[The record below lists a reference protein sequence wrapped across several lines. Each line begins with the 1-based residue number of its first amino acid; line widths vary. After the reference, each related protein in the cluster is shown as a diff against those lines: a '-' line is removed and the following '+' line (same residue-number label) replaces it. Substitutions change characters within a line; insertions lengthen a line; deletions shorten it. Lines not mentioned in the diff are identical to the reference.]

1 MGTFMSNKSHAS
13 NLLKYN
19 AVDDK
24 ASALHNHGPVDPT
37 TGKKTHPI
45 GEQLDSRRFNSNTD
59 PNAAAT
65 DESEA
70 SIARRRKSDAIKAA
84 KNKAARYAKTPA
96 GRKEAR
102 DRANKAPRS
111 TIKLNKKK

>member
-1 MGTFMSNKSHAS
+1 MGSFMNKHSHAS

-24 ASALHNHGPVDPT
+24 ASALLSTGHGGKPNHNHDEL
-37 TGKKTHPI
+37 
-45 GEQLDSRRFNSNTD
+45 EQLDPRRFNSRND

-84 KNKAARYAKTPA
+84 KRAAARFAKTPA
-96 GRKEAR
+96 GRRKAR
-102 DRANKAPRS
+102 EENNSQPFS

>member
-1 MGTFMSNKSHAS
+1 MKKHAS
-13 NLLKYN
+13 NLLSN
-19 AVDDK
+19 MPIDNK
-24 ASALHNHGPVDPT
+24 ASALHNHGPVDSK

-45 GEQLDSRRFNSNTD
+45 GEQLDPKAFTRRTD
-59 PNAAAT
+59 PNAKAT
-65 DESEA
+65 DLSKKEA
-70 SIARRRKSDAIKAA
+70 EKRRKSDAIKAA

-102 DRANKAPRS
+102 DKANKAPRS

>member
-13 NLLKYN
+13 KG
-19 AVDDK
+19 
-24 ASALHNHGPVDPT
+24 SALHNHGPVDPK

-45 GEQLDSRRFNSNTD
+45 GEQLDPKAFTRRTD
-59 PNAAAT
+59 PNATAT
-65 DESEA
+65 DLPKKEA
-70 SIARRRKSDAIKAA
+70 EKRRKSDAIKAA
-84 KNKAARYAKTPA
+84 KNKATRFAKTLA

-102 DRANKAPRS
+102 DKANKAPRS